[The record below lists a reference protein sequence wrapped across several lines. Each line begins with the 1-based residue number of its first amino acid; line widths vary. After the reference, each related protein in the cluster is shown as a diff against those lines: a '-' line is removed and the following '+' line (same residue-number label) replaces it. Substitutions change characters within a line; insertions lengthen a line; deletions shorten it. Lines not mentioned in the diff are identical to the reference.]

1 MKASA
6 LSGSRVIAAGLSARI
21 ISVALLTSAL
31 MPALSLP
38 AAEVLTQHNDQWRSG
53 ATLSETV
60 LSPSSV
66 SATTFGKLFSY
77 AVDGSVYAQPLIV
90 QNLAIG
96 GGTHNVVYVAT
107 MEDTVYAFDA
117 DKNTTYWQVKLTG
130 GTMVP
135 IPITDMT
142 GNNNL
147 NIHGNVGILS
157 TPVIDRTSGTIYI
170 LARTKDTSNNTYHQR
185 LHALNL
191 STGAEKFG
199 GPVEVTTSG
208 FNSKMQSQ
216 RTALGFANGNIYL
229 AWASHED
236 FGPYHGYV
244 MAYSA
249 TTLQQV
255 AVFNTTASGNM
266 GGIWQAGQGPSIDEA
281 GNVYYMTGNG
291 DWNGTTNF
299 GMTFLKLSPTLR
311 LLDWF
316 TEADFASENA
326 SDDDLGAAGVL
337 LVPTAAGYPATQ
349 YAVGGGKQGRIFVL
363 DKNNGLGHMT
373 AGDTGAH
380 QQFQAIQTASCSHHI
395 HGSPIY
401 WNSAAQGRMI
411 YVWGENDVAK
421 GFKFNGSTFATSPF
435 TTTTM
440 KSPSIGCGMPGS
452 MLSLS
457 ANGGSGGIIWANC
470 VFSGDALH
478 NTVPGILRAFDAN
491 NLGVELWNSRINQT
505 RDDIG
510 NFAKFVP
517 PTVANGKVYMASFS
531 NLVHVFGPVSG
542 GPTGGGPVANGT
554 YSLRNRSTGSM
565 LDNLGATTD
574 GALVG
579 QWTDNPSPNQN
590 WVLTNVGGSVYTL
603 TCVTG
608 GKLLD
613 SLGHTTDGST
623 IGQWSNS
630 GSPNQRWTIS
640 SLGGGFFK
648 LTNVASGKCLDTGGQ
663 TANGS
668 TMQLWF
674 SNSSFNQQ
682 WQIVAP

>member
-1 MKASA
+1 MKNLVFGDVYRLAPATLPTRLASLA
-6 LSGSRVIAAGLSARI
+6 LCLGALVSA
-21 ISVALLTSAL
+21 
-31 MPALSLP
+31 PALS
-38 AAEVLTQHNDQWRSG
+38 AAEVLTQHNDQFRTG
-53 ATLSETV
+53 ANLSETA
-60 LSPSSV
+60 LSPSTV
-66 SATTFGKLFSY
+66 SASTFGKLFSY
-77 AVDGSVYAQPLIV
+77 AVDGSVYAQPLVV

-96 GGTHNVVYVAT
+96 GGTHNVVFVAT
-107 MEDTVYAFDA
+107 MENSLYAFDA
-117 DKNTTYWQVKLTG
+117 DKNTTYWHVNFG
-130 GTMVP
+130 PP
-135 IPITDMT
+135 IPITDIT

-147 NIHGNVGILS
+147 NIHGDVGVLS
-157 TPVIDRTSGTIYI
+157 TPVIDRGSGTLYV
-170 LARTKDTSNNTYHQR
+170 LARTKENGSYHQR
-185 LHALNL
+185 LHAINL
-191 STGAEKFG
+191 STGAEKFS

-216 RTALGFANGNIYL
+216 RSALGLANGNVYM

-244 MAYSA
+244 MAYNA

-255 AVFNTTASGNM
+255 AAFNTTASGNQ
-266 GGIWQAGQGPSIDEA
+266 GGIWQSGQGPAIDSA
-281 GNVYYMTGNG
+281 GNVYYLTGNG
-291 DWNGTTNF
+291 DWNGTSNF
-299 GMTFLKLSPTLR
+299 GMSFLKLSPTLKV
-311 LLDWF
+311 LDWF

-326 SDDDLGAAGVL
+326 GDDDLGAAGAL
-337 LVPTAAGYPATQ
+337 LLPSGSGYPNTQ
-349 YAVGGGKQGRIFVL
+349 YVIGGGKQGRIFVL
-363 DKNNGLGHMT
+363 DKNAGMGHESG
-373 AGDTGAH
+373 GDAGAH
-380 QQFQAIQTASCSHHI
+380 QNFQAIQTSACSHHI

-401 WNSAAQGRMI
+401 WNSSTQGQVI

-421 GFKFNGSTFATSPF
+421 GFKFNGSTFTTSPF
-435 TTTTM
+435 TTTSV
-440 KSPSIGCGMPGS
+440 KSPSVGCGMPGAA
-452 MLSLS
+452 LSLS
-457 ANGGSGGIIWANC
+457 ANGGSGGIVWANC

-478 NTVPGILRAFDAN
+478 NTVPGILRAFNAN
-491 NLGVELWNSRINQT
+491 NLQVELWNSRMNQS

-510 NFAKFVP
+510 NLAKFVP

-531 NLVHVFGPVSG
+531 NQVHVFGPVSG
-542 GPTGGGPVANGT
+542 GTGGGGAPIANGT
-554 YSLRNRSTGSM
+554 YSLRNRSTGLM

-579 QWTDNPSPNQN
+579 QWNDNPSPNQN
-590 WVLTNVGGSVYTL
+590 WVLTNVGGAVYTV

-630 GSPNQRWTIS
+630 GSTNQRWTITN
-640 SLGGGFFK
+640 LGGGFYK
-648 LTNVASGKCLDTGGQ
+648 LTNVASGKCLDTGGG

-674 SNSSFNQQ
+674 DNTSFNQQ